1 MPESSNLFPYKSF
14 GLALLHRLN
23 LHNSIGALEAHK
35 GEFNLMKTHTFWLVR
50 LLVMVCILAVV
61 SVPMVYADAH
71 EMGEEMAA
79 EEESGVSGWFRT
91 DTDSLGT
98 QIWVGASHSPS
109 FLGSLSL
116 DTDIYVVDTFGELD
130 IGLGIPV
137 IDSDALSLSL
147 LPMAG
152 IGFDYAAADG
162 PSLLIAPQLF
172 TYLTAGSIYFESWI
186 QVFLESPFVGDGEE
200 VGHEI
205 DGKEVKHM
213 IDPTSAADS
222 FYTRNFLLL
231 SLNDTLAVGPQIEVT
246 LDLGDDGG
254 LGSMVVGGRANVGY
268 GENNTL
274 GVFVGFE
281 TQKEDNETGITGRMT
296 FVRTW

>member
-1 MPESSNLFPYKSF
+1 
-14 GLALLHRLN
+14 
-23 LHNSIGALEAHK
+23 
-35 GEFNLMKTHTFWLVR
+35 MKTHTFWFVR
-50 LLVMVCILAVV
+50 LLVLVCIFAVG
-61 SVPMVYADAH
+61 SIPMVYADSH
-71 EMGEEMAA
+71 EMGEEMEMA
-79 EEESGVSGWFRT
+79 EEESSGASGWFRT

-109 FLGSLSL
+109 FLGGISL

-137 IDSDALSLSL
+137 VDSDSLSLSF
-147 LPMAG
+147 LPMVG
-152 IGFDYAAADG
+152 IGFDYAAANG
-162 PSLLIAPQLF
+162 PSSLIAPQLF

-186 QVFLESPFVGDGEE
+186 QGFFNSMFDEEAGD
-200 VGHEI
+200 
-205 DGKEVKHM
+205 
-213 IDPTSAADS
+213 SL
-222 FYTRNFLLL
+222 YTRNFVLL
-231 SLNDTLAVGPQIEVT
+231 SLNDTLSVGPQVEVT

-281 TQKEDNETGITGRMT
+281 TQKGDDETGLTGRMT

>member
-1 MPESSNLFPYKSF
+1 
-14 GLALLHRLN
+14 
-23 LHNSIGALEAHK
+23 
-35 GEFNLMKTHTFWLVR
+35 MKTYTFWLVR
-50 LLVMVCILAVV
+50 LLVIACIFAVG

-71 EMGEEMAA
+71 EMGEEMA
-79 EEESGVSGWFRT
+79 EEESSGASGWFRT

-130 IGLGIPV
+130 IGIGIPV
-137 IDSDALSLSL
+137 VDSDDLSLSL

-152 IGFDYAAADG
+152 IGFDYATADG

-186 QVFLESPFVGDGEE
+186 QVFLESPFKVENL
-200 VGHEI
+200 I
-205 DGKEVKHM
+205 
-213 IDPTSAADS
+213 INPPTSATDL
-222 FYTRNFLLL
+222 FYTRNFILY
-231 SLNDTLAVGPQIEVT
+231 SLNDTLAVGPQVEVT

-254 LGSMVVGGRANVGY
+254 LSSMVVGGRANVGY

-281 TQKEDNETGITGRMT
+281 TKKGDDETGLTGRMT
-296 FVRTW
+296 FVRSW